1 MYVGP
6 GVITMGKSARFV
18 CPGAAAPVGI
28 PGTLPTM
35 TMDEALV
42 AFLKDYHT
50 GESNSISSRE
60 LERIYGVRG
69 TTIRQMVN
77 RLRIKGVPICSCDVG
92 YYYAETEEEVSR
104 TIRQLRSRIAKIAE
118 AERGLAQSIQN
129 LPNQMVIQP
138 IAGIHQSNS
147 HN

>member
-50 GESNSISSRE
+50 GEANSISSRE

-77 RLRIKGVPICSCDVG
+77 RLRTKGVPICSCDIG
-92 YYYAETEEEVSR
+92 YYYAETEDEVSR

-118 AERGLAQSIQN
+118 AERGLTKSIQV
-129 LPNQMVIQP
+129 LPNQMVISANPSSTQN
-138 IAGIHQSNS
+138 NS
-147 HN
+147 C

>member
-1 MYVGP
+1 
-6 GVITMGKSARFV
+6 MGKSARFV

-50 GESNSISSRE
+50 GEANSISSRE

-77 RLRIKGVPICSCDVG
+77 RLRTKGVPICSCDIG
-92 YYYAETEEEVSR
+92 YYYAETEDEVSR

-118 AERGLAQSIQN
+118 AERGLTKSIQV
-129 LPNQMVIQP
+129 LPNQMVISANPSSTQN
-138 IAGIHQSNS
+138 NS
-147 HN
+147 C